1 MGEEKKEKV
10 VSEEKE
16 KSLSIGSILKS
27 IYMFVTVLAAFL
39 TFSAATY
46 AWFSSN
52 SIVST
57 NKVQGRS
64 GTDTVE
70 LQISSTGGDGFKAGS
85 EAALAQVNASSSEML
100 MPVSTADLRTFVINT
115 GTVEGKAINFV
126 KVAGEKY
133 VYHGRVYLKAT
144 AQGHEGAKLALYLD
158 GAESAGGNF
167 AQNVKGYVA
176 NAARLGLLFDG
187 GSAKILRLS
196 ETSNPTAQQVSN
208 AVLNGTEVKPGQVI
222 NGSANPMQIAADP
235 SLPMARFMVGDDGLA
250 GNASVEPLLMMEL
263 NRIYAVDVYFY
274 LEGCDPDCSDVTKL
288 DSLNLHLAFYG
299 VLTEGAN

>member
-10 VSEEKE
+10 VHEEKE
-16 KSLSIGSILKS
+16 KSLGIGSILKS
-27 IYMFVTVLAAFL
+27 IYMFVTVLAALL

-70 LQISSTGGDGFKAGS
+70 LQISSSGGDGFKAGS

-115 GTVEGKAINFV
+115 GTVEGKAVNFE
-126 KVAGEKY
+126 KIAGEKY
-133 VYHGRVYLKAT
+133 VYHGRVYLKAA

-187 GSAKILRLS
+187 GSSKILRLS